1 MAQPTIKDSKI
12 LITGGAG
19 FIGSNLADAL
29 INDNEIVVVDDL
41 SMGKKENLPQ
51 GANLH
56 FIEHSIADYDF
67 MSNLLETWKFDY
79 IFLLAAVASVAD
91 TIVRPAET
99 HIINQDA
106 NLNILETI
114 RTKKLPVKK
123 ILFSSSAAVYGNNP
137 ELPKKETSPIDPLSP
152 YAVDKFATERFVI
165 DYGRLYGIPS
175 VATRF
180 FNVYGPKQN
189 PKSPYS
195 GVLSIVLES
204 LQNGEKFNLFG
215 DGKQTRDFVF
225 VEDVVQAL
233 LILAVDDSAAHD
245 VFNVATGKETPLIDV
260 INILVKLTGKDLK
273 IVNMPSRDGDI
284 LNSFA
289 DVSKLR
295 RLGFLPR
302 YSLDVG
308 LKRYYNFLRGNRGE
322 Y

>member
-1 MAQPTIKDSKI
+1 MTNPIIKNSKI

-67 MSNLLETWKFDY
+67 MSTLLETWKFDY

-165 DYGRLYGIPS
+165 DYGRLYDIPT

-189 PKSPYS
+189 PASPYS
-195 GVLSIVLES
+195 GVLSLILTSLERK
-204 LQNGEKFNLFG
+204 QEFTLFG
-215 DGKQTRDFVF
+215 DGLQTRDFVF
-225 VEDVVQAL
+225 VKDVVSAL
-233 LILAVDDSAAHD
+233 CLLMVNENATHD
-245 VFNVATGKETPLIDV
+245 VYNVATGSSHALNDV
-260 INILVKLTGKDLK
+260 IKAFEEITGEHLN
-273 IVNMPSRDGDI
+273 VSYAETRLGDI
-284 LNSFA
+284 KNSVA
-289 DVSKLR
+289 DISKLSSI
-295 RLGFLPR
+295 GYTPN
-302 YSLDVG
+302 YG
-308 LKRYYNFLRGNRGE
+308 LVDGLEQYYESTR
-322 Y
+322 

>member
-1 MAQPTIKDSKI
+1 MGETTIENSKI

-41 SMGKKENLPQ
+41 SMGKKKNLPQ

-56 FIEHSIADYDF
+56 FIEHSIADYEF
-67 MSNLLETWKFDY
+67 MSTLLEAWKFDY

-114 RTKKLPVKK
+114 RIKKLPVKK

-165 DYGRLYGIPS
+165 DYGRLYDIPT

-195 GVLSIVLES
+195 GVLSLVLES
-204 LQNGEKFNLFG
+204 IINGQTFTVFG
-215 DGKQTRDFVF
+215 DGEQTRDFVH
-225 VEDVVQAL
+225 VEDVVRAL
-233 LILAVDDSAAHD
+233 TVLASHSEALHD
-245 VFNVATGKETPLIDV
+245 VYNVGTGVETSLNTV
-260 INILVKLTGKDLK
+260 IRLFEEIEHKNLTVSLANAR
-273 IVNMPSRDGDI
+273 VGDI
-284 LNSFA
+284 RESYCDNN
-289 DVSKLR
+289 KLMSMESWPM
-295 RLGFLPR
+295 L
-302 YSLDVG
+302 SVKDG
-308 LKRYYNFLRGNRGE
+308 LINYVQYTK
-322 Y
+322 